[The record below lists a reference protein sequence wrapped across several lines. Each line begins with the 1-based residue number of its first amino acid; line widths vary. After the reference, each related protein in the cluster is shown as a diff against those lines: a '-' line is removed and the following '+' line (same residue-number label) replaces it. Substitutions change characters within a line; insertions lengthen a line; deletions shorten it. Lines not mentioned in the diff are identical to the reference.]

1 MSRDCCCVR
10 VSALLLVAL
19 LLVIHSIP
27 PSLCTSDHRAPPD
40 QIPGQFRS
48 PGHRQDQSPNS
59 DLLKDQPSNPNPV
72 PHRDQNPEEV
82 HEQSLH
88 LSALHDQFMSS
99 YPSSSHDQLR
109 KNKKLSPTSKKK
121 KESPHLSKKTGNILL
136 GHTQS
141 SEIYPDH
148 HQHHDL
154 LFDQFQN
161 PEQMAARSDP
171 PQPPRAH
178 NSSLL
183 QPPSRLHLE
192 ASQLGSR
199 QSNKR
204 LPSNSMGVAEQS
216 SVPHVTLHPEPREG
230 KKTGSSGVKNSALS
244 LESEKSYTPHHDE
257 RSNSS
262 YTSARKTGDQSRRNG
277 KTSEL
282 HHPEEEISLSHT
294 HSSSHGEEKN
304 FSTLKNRLNFPIKS
318 KTRWPRSALGEY
330 FRDHGDLYPGD
341 LLDGAPHSL
350 PVTLDAEH
358 TRVGK
363 PANLIFKD
371 PTYLIAVPRHVHAG
385 RVFRIAVNI
394 LPPSPALVIRAAL
407 FRDNIELAAVE
418 RECEPD
424 LLQLIEIMV
433 PNSSGLGKYRLKVEG
448 SEVGWLVGSAF
459 SREALLT
466 FKPLGP
472 SVLVHTDRPV
482 YMQGDTVRIRVVGVD
497 SAGRPAP
504 ESVDVYILSPRGV
517 LVRRW
522 LSRQCG
528 ERVVGLQFPLS
539 AEPEEGRWTVR
550 VEEASA
556 VTEHHFIVEYF
567 YPTRFE
573 VDVEVPPFIST
584 DSAVLSGV
592 VYANYTSGAP
602 VSGNVTVRASVRS
615 LLPDRPHLHFAPDPS
630 LLMPVT
636 SFYGAFPFRF
646 HLTDLDDLLPSGGL
660 ENSEVTISAQVG
672 DMIWNIRQQGYSKT
686 RIIESKLRLKF
697 LGDSPHILRPA
708 MPFKFY
714 LAATQGS
721 SAPVPESRLSRHRL
735 LVTPEVTLSNGRPD
749 YEVESEVAS
758 LALTAE
764 LKEAAGG
771 KAYAKL
777 VAVTHHSPGGRFL
790 QISTSTRNP
799 QVGEYVILH
808 VRSNFYLENFRYLLL
823 NKGLIVEAGQEKME
837 ASLHTFPLALDA
849 SLAGAATV
857 VVYWTGRGGTLVA
870 DSLTFPVNAITRDP
884 VELNVTAMQRS
895 KQPIKLEQSK
905 FASRHP
911 RQVDPI
917 EEAVATEQELMQLP
931 APDAQGNLSDML
943 GPVTSDDRSSNVTGE
958 KTDESINNNN
968 TVSSEDEFSEVNVTM
983 NNLSSES
990 SSKPNIESAEFGRL
1004 YSPNFSAPAQYS
1016 NSSYAIATAL
1026 LNVTTDS
1033 VTISR
1038 NVNFVNNY
1046 RENSTV
1052 MLENLK
1058 ESGLIFEYEDKSS
1071 KNNES
1076 NLDADETSSLNHLL
1090 HEMNQTIN
1098 FSSAISSQSSNKFE
1112 KESTFSSLSPIIT
1125 DPSLMVIEERSLLLV
1140 HDNVTNMPANHGNYS
1155 VFPDFSTNPK
1165 PSSPTNDLLN
1175 ISLIESSN
1183 IQLVP
1188 IENHT
1193 SFLQLQPHQDSA
1205 EARGILRSSVQV
1217 NKIFKTSLGRD
1228 QSSNLS
1234 VQFSSN
1240 AAFLQ
1245 EKEMK
1250 ISSSKLR
1257 SSLPTVQSE
1266 NLPQTSTSNYS
1277 EVPKSTSS
1285 VSLYS
1290 VETTED
1296 LPYIKQGTDSSQV
1309 TARSSSNDSQ
1319 SEKYD
1324 IENYF
1329 TAESSIESIQPEK
1342 YSPKINLNINAESSF
1357 ADLEYE
1363 ATVIETDDLNNTDQM
1378 YADENTQTV
1387 LEDDGA
1393 EDMDSL
1399 PLPSREHRRRD
1410 LRRYEYADD
1419 VKEDVLRLTVKGLP
1433 GARVSLAGYSW
1444 DKFGMAGG
1452 SQMSHAQVRLGLPG
1466 ARVSL
1471 AGYSWD
1477 KFGMAGGSQMSHAQ
1491 VLTEMTRPDR
1501 PTRGSSSEPHMQQ
1514 WGAVWSGAEELVR
1527 LPRSSLGVDAND
1539 TFSLADVL
1547 VLTDASDWQ
1556 LPGPCQDARQL
1567 PCLMSGCYSQT
1578 SACDGHWDC
1587 PDGIDERHCDRL
1599 TPAEKDI
1606 EEFMLSR
1613 QNRLARHVAPPWLWS
1628 HVTLNDSGMAALT
1641 VLRPY
1646 DLASPLVLSGF
1657 SLHKHKGLS
1666 LLENPVEWVD
1676 EDSFQLRVEAPERAG
1691 AWEHV
1696 GVRVTALNRH
1706 LEDVTAHITLAHS
1719 EQYKF
1724 VALEDFDVA
1733 GFDSK
1738 QGYQRRRFSEGEHQH
1753 TIHVAGGGS
1762 ITLYLPIVPFTLGE
1776 VTVQVTAVIPGK
1788 KLRAQV
1794 NILVEAMGALQQ
1806 HHTSLLVDL
1815 SNKPYYF
1822 TFLDINIPPSQG
1834 YVAGSTSA
1842 LVAVSGD
1849 TICPIPTLKHD
1860 ATRTAERMQRIASPT
1875 ASSTASLNLPTSGS
1889 ESAIYSILLTALQLA
1904 HLQEQQQLLQ
1914 PTSHSQL
1921 QYQAL
1926 LAHQGADGGFKFFSQ
1941 SKSPSCVWLSA
1952 TAVRALHEL
1961 STVAPHL
1968 VYVDPQTK
1976 DRALRFVLS
1985 HQTSFGAW
1993 WEPGSVIGARQ
2004 LQPSSYSFANETTNG
2019 LNLTTSAHTLLQLL
2033 TLTQLPSPLD
2043 ERVASAIL
2051 RGRSWLEHSL
2061 RKVERASRPL
2071 EAALVAL
2078 ALHEAKSPLAEAAKQ
2093 STQDTLAA
2101 WEALQ
2106 QYSIKMGTARDTQI
2120 SVTVEPLVDPPA
2132 GKLTGHSPGH
2142 YDQEVPSHTF
2152 HITNSNLL
2160 HKKLSQRS
2168 VNFFFDQ
2175 LDGSNTCV
2183 ELVVERW
2190 FPVANLTSKLPVTV
2204 YEYHAPELKTI
2215 EFLDMSEVTFDI
2227 CQVCGSYQC
2236 PNCPEPSYY
2245 LSSST
2250 TGAPNGLLL
2259 LLVTISSVILS
2270 SFPLCS
2276 LTSSAKKMYKLYYS
2290 LFRIYIVHL
2299 LKLVLATAV
2308 ESVLIIY
2315 KRRKVDSGLLIPFGL
2330 TAINSLYSWVLSS
2343 SLLSSL
2349 EIRAL
2354 QDIIFRCQRL
2364 WSAPKDKWFG
2374 SAAKAEEQ
2382 QLNGTKSR
2390 NRR

>member
-1 MSRDCCCVR
+1 MCFIFGNRYSIFPCWAIVMKIYASVR
-10 VSALLLVAL
+10 LA
-19 LLVIHSIP
+19 
-27 PSLCTSDHRAPPD
+27 
-40 QIPGQFRS
+40 
-48 PGHRQDQSPNS
+48 
-59 DLLKDQPSNPNPV
+59 
-72 PHRDQNPEEV
+72 HRD
-82 HEQSLH
+82 
-88 LSALHDQFMSS
+88 
-99 YPSSSHDQLR
+99 R
-109 KNKKLSPTSKKK
+109 
-121 KESPHLSKKTGNILL
+121 
-136 GHTQS
+136 
-141 SEIYPDH
+141 
-148 HQHHDL
+148 
-154 LFDQFQN
+154 
-161 PEQMAARSDP
+161 
-171 PQPPRAH
+171 
-178 NSSLL
+178 
-183 QPPSRLHLE
+183 
-192 ASQLGSR
+192 
-199 QSNKR
+199 
-204 LPSNSMGVAEQS
+204 
-216 SVPHVTLHPEPREG
+216 
-230 KKTGSSGVKNSALS
+230 
-244 LESEKSYTPHHDE
+244 
-257 RSNSS
+257 
-262 YTSARKTGDQSRRNG
+262 
-277 KTSEL
+277 
-282 HHPEEEISLSHT
+282 
-294 HSSSHGEEKN
+294 
-304 FSTLKNRLNFPIKS
+304 
-318 KTRWPRSALGEY
+318 
-330 FRDHGDLYPGD
+330 
-341 LLDGAPHSL
+341 
-350 PVTLDAEH
+350 
-358 TRVGK
+358 
-363 PANLIFKD
+363 
-371 PTYLIAVPRHVHAG
+371 TYLIAVPRHVHAG

-714 LAATQGS
+714 VSIYYFPHSYIIMLLDRLAATQGS

-735 LVTPEVTLSNGRPD
+735 LVTPEVTLTD

-1026 LNVTTDS
+1026 LN
-1033 VTISR
+1033 
-1038 NVNFVNNY
+1038 
-1046 RENSTV
+1046 
-1052 MLENLK
+1052 
-1058 ESGLIFEYEDKSS
+1058 
-1071 KNNES
+1071 
-1076 NLDADETSSLNHLL
+1076 
-1090 HEMNQTIN
+1090 
-1098 FSSAISSQSSNKFE
+1098 
-1112 KESTFSSLSPIIT
+1112 
-1125 DPSLMVIEERSLLLV
+1125 
-1140 HDNVTNMPANHGNYS
+1140 
-1155 VFPDFSTNPK
+1155 
-1165 PSSPTNDLLN
+1165 
-1175 ISLIESSN
+1175 
-1183 IQLVP
+1183 
-1188 IENHT
+1188 
-1193 SFLQLQPHQDSA
+1193 
-1205 EARGILRSSVQV
+1205 
-1217 NKIFKTSLGRD
+1217 
-1228 QSSNLS
+1228 
-1234 VQFSSN
+1234 
-1240 AAFLQ
+1240 

-2078 ALHEAKSPLAEAAKQ
+2078 ALHE
-2093 STQDTLAA
+2093 DTLAA

-2142 YDQEVPSHTF
+2142 YDQEVMRGQFFTV
-2152 HITNSNLL
+2152 
-2160 HKKLSQRS
+2160 KLSQRS